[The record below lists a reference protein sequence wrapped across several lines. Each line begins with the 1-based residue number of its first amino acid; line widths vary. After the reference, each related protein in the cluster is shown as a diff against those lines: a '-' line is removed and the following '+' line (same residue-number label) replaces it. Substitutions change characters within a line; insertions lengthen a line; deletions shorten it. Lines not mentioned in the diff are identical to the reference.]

1 MKNVIDAINILIS
14 GVNTAYSRG
23 AYNMKEVHDIYE
35 AIDFVNKAVSA
46 QQPNAQN
53 TTSAPEQTDKTREE
67 DYD

>member
-1 MKNVIDAINILIS
+1 MKNVIEAINILIT
-14 GVNTAYSRG
+14 GVNTAYARG

-53 TTSAPEQTDKTREE
+53 VENAPEQTDKAKEE